1 MSQSAEL
8 ILQRS
13 VDVLQMFADT
23 LGSLRRIALAHAPQF
38 RSAGFTNLFQMFVA
52 EFDEDYLDT
61 LHEHLRKLRFRDGVL
76 ISARLGAAGRGTGYV
91 LRHPHG
97 RPGRRQ
103 RRSISSR
110 DGYSYRIAD
119 GDDTGAR
126 ALAELADLGINRVAN
141 LLARANDRLVGFIS
155 MLRYELGFYI
165 GCLNLE
171 ERLAGEPTCL
181 PTPEPVGRQMLSC
194 HGLYDVCLRLTA
206 PSQQMVGNDLNAD
219 DTSLIL
225 LTGANQGGKSTFLRA
240 VGLAH
245 LMMQCG
251 MFVPAESMRA
261 TVCSGMF
268 THFRREEDP
277 TMNRGKLEDELARM
291 SGIADLVTSGGLV
304 LFNESFAAT
313 NEREGSQLA
322 RQIIR
327 GLIDRHV
334 KVVLVTHL
342 FDLAHSLYKAK
353 LDNAL
358 FLRADRR
365 PDAQRTFKLLPG
377 EPLPTSY
384 GQDLYQRIF
393 EPPAQPI
400 APARRPLEILSAGN
414 VSHEDAGSRTPRP
427 R

>member
-1 MSQSAEL
+1 
-8 ILQRS
+8 
-13 VDVLQMFADT
+13 
-23 LGSLRRIALAHAPQF
+23 
-38 RSAGFTNLFQMFVA
+38 
-52 EFDEDYLDT
+52 
-61 LHEHLRKLRFRDGVL
+61 
-76 ISARLGAAGRGTGYV
+76 
-91 LRHPHG
+91 
-97 RPGRRQ
+97 
-103 RRSISSR
+103 
-110 DGYSYRIAD
+110 
-119 GDDTGAR
+119 
-126 ALAELADLGINRVAN
+126 
-141 LLARANDRLVGFIS
+141 
-155 MLRYELGFYI
+155 
-165 GCLNLE
+165 
-171 ERLAGEPTCL
+171 
-181 PTPEPVGRQMLSC
+181 
-194 HGLYDVCLRLTA
+194 
-206 PSQQMVGNDLNAD
+206 
-219 DTSLIL
+219 
-225 LTGANQGGKSTFLRA
+225 
-240 VGLAH
+240 
-245 LMMQCG
+245 
-251 MFVPAESMRA
+251 
-261 TVCSGMF
+261 
-268 THFRREEDP
+268 
-277 TMNRGKLEDELARM
+277 
-291 SGIADLVTSGGLV
+291 V